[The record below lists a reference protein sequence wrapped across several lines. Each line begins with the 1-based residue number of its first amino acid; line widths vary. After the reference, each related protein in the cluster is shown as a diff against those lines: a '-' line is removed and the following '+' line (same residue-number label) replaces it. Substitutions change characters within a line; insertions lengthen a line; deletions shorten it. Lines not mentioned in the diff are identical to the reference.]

1 MRKRR
6 RPNERFTAKQVQHP
20 HWQSDRKA
28 QESRCIQFGRPDQQR
43 NASQERG
50 EMANPYRVLWG
61 AVENVVTGV
70 CGIPGAANYT
80 EPLHWDAGGHIR
92 GIGHLLDA
100 RIKRTVRWCLALTRF
115 PQSSPPGWW
124 SWCYRPLQRWIAA
137 CGFSF
142 HLAVSLCT
150 CLRRAHLPQC

>member
-100 RIKRTVRWCLALTRF
+100 RIKRTVRWDGGRGAIGRCSVGLRLAGSRFTWRFHCALAFEEHTFRNADTR
-115 PQSSPPGWW
+115 
-124 SWCYRPLQRWIAA
+124 
-137 CGFSF
+137 
-142 HLAVSLCT
+142 
-150 CLRRAHLPQC
+150 RRDVTQ